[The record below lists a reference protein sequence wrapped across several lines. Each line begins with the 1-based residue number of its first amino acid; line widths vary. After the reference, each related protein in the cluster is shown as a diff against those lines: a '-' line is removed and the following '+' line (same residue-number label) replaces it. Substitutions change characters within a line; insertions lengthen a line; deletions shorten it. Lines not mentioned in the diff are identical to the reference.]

1 MKTATSQPSEQT
13 RSILDD
19 LRRIVRVLRESS
31 RAAEQGLGVSGAQLF
46 VLQALADAPALSL
59 GALAERTHTHQ
70 SSVSVV
76 VRRLVERGLV
86 RRSVSEQDGRV
97 RELSLTARGA
107 KLLQRAPLAAQDELI
122 AGLEQLSGAQRSAL
136 ASALVTLVQVM
147 RLADEPAEMFFEDEA
162 ADSEPA
168 RTATRSRSRERAS

>member
-1 MKTATSQPSEQT
+1 MKTADQQPSAQT
-13 RSILDD
+13 RAILDD

-31 RAAEQGLGVSGAQLF
+31 RAAEQGFGVSSAQLF
-46 VLQALADAPALSL
+46 VLRTLADAPALSL
-59 GALAERTHTHQ
+59 TAVAERTHTHQ

-122 AGLEQLSGAQRSAL
+122 AGLEHLGTEQRNGL
-136 ASALVTLVQVM
+136 ASALSTLVQVM
-147 RLADEPAEMFFEDEA
+147 RLTDEPAAMFFEEDA
-162 ADSEPA
+162 ADPA
-168 RTATRSRSRERAS
+168 AARKSPTHDE

>member
-1 MKTATSQPSEQT
+1 MDIPPQRPSEQS

-46 VLQALADAPALSL
+46 VLQTLADAPALSL
-59 GALAERTHTHQ
+59 TALAERTHTHQ

-76 VRRLVERGLV
+76 VRRLVERGLL

-97 RELSLTARGA
+97 RELSVTARGS
-107 KLLQRAPLAAQDELI
+107 KLLQRAPLAAQDDLI
-122 AGLEQLSGAQRSAL
+122 AGLEQLSSEQRAGL
-136 ASALVTLVQVM
+136 ASALSTLVQTM
-147 RLADEPAEMFFEDEA
+147 RLTDEPAEMFFEEDA
-162 ADSEPA
+162 ADPA
-168 RTATRSRSRERAS
+168 PMGTGARRTPPKSG